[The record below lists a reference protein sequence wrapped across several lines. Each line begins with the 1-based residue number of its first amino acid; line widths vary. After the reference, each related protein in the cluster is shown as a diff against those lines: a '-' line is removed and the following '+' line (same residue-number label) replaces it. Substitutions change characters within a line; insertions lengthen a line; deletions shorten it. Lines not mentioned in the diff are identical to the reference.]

1 MMILNALK
9 ADHDEFKSM
18 LKAILATKVA
28 KNRRELFAQFKSKL
42 TAHSRAEEKTF
53 YGPLEATEEGK
64 TEALEGAVEHGVVDR
79 LLADLAAARD
89 PEAETWVARCTVLQ
103 ELLEHH
109 IDEEESDFFK
119 TARKLFDRTSLEKM
133 GKDFAAEKSKIK
145 VPADTAM
152 AE

>member
-1 MMILNALK
+1 MTILKALK

-18 LKAILATKVA
+18 LKVILATKDG
-28 KNRRELFAQFKSKL
+28 KKRRKLFAQLKAKL

-53 YGPLEATEEGK
+53 YGPLETTEQGK

-79 LLADLAAARD
+79 LLADLAAE
-89 PEAETWVARCTVLQ
+89 PHSEAETWVARCTVLQ

-109 IDEEESDFFK
+109 IEEEESDFFK
-119 TARKLFDRTSLEKM
+119 TARKLFDRTSLKKM
-133 GKDFAAEKSKIK
+133 GKDFAAEKAKIK
-145 VPADTAM
+145 VPASTAM